1 MRYTDCT
8 EQQESLN
15 ATCGGDFV
23 DIKADFFLTVSLTT
37 FKEKKNKEAMH
48 NYFIFFFLPPLSLSW
63 HFNLKTHPNWSVLD
77 TCSLGSILS
86 KGKF

>member
-15 ATCGGDFV
+15 ATCGDFV

-48 NYFIFFFLPPLSLSW
+48 N
-63 HFNLKTHPNWSVLD
+63 
-77 TCSLGSILS
+77 
-86 KGKF
+86 

>member
-15 ATCGGDFV
+15 ATCGDFV

-48 NYFIFFFLPPLSLSW
+48 NYLIFFSF
-63 HFNLKTHPNWSVLD
+63 HPSH
-77 TCSLGSILS
+77 
-86 KGKF
+86 